1 MHVMPSV
8 ARHMG
13 FACVALSLC
22 IGAAQAQQPAA
33 RRTGKSASH
42 ASAPAKP
49 PTTPQSAPKVETPH
63 FLNDVLPVLTKAGC
77 NMGGCHGAAAGKG
90 GFKLS
95 LLGYDPDAD
104 YEAIT
109 RGAGGRRIARSQPD
123 NSLFLRKPTFG
134 VFHKGG
140 QRFPV
145 NSPEYRLLRAWI
157 VGGMPG
163 PDPKDPHVVRVEVTP
178 AVKTLAKGQAQHFTV
193 HATYSDGTV
202 RDTTRE
208 TLFNASDET
217 VATVT
222 PDGEAKAVGPGEGAV
237 VVRYQGLVTT
247 ARVVSP
253 FAAPRP
259 TKAVVANTTSAKIDA
274 LVQQKLDAL
283 GLQVSGRCSD
293 ADFQRRAYLDVIG
306 ILPTPEEARAFL
318 TDRTP
323 NKREKLVDALL
334 NRPEYTDFWTLKWGD
349 VLRCS
354 RNILTDKGMYAY
366 NRWIRQSIADN
377 KPWNEF
383 AREMLLAQGSA
394 YADGPANY
402 YRASSGPQELAETT
416 SQVFLGVRIQCARC
430 HNHPYEKWTQNQYY
444 QMAAFF
450 SRVKAKKGTRP
461 DESVVYLTDN
471 GEVRH
476 PKSQKTMVPTALDA
490 QPLPANYTADRREAL
505 ADWMTSAQNPFFTH
519 NLVNRVWK
527 HFLGRGFVEP
537 VDDLRATNPPSNPAL
552 FDYLADDFA
561 RNGYDVKRLMRTI
574 LLSQTYQ
581 RTVEPTGNNAR
592 DAKYYSHYPFKHLE
606 AEQLLDA
613 LTAATGV
620 PEKFDGFP
628 LGTRATQLPD
638 SAVPSYFLDLF
649 GRPGRVS
656 TCECERADEPNLGQV
671 LHMMNSA
678 GINTRLADKSG
689 RITQLLAANPSNN
702 RVVEELYLAIFARFP
717 TLDESCRS
725 IQLLNTAKDRQKA
738 AEDLA
743 WALLNSNEFVFN
755 H

>member
-1 MHVMPSV
+1 MQAVPSV
-8 ARHMG
+8 TRRLF
-13 FACVALSLC
+13 FAFLALAVSA
-22 IGAAQAQQPAA
+22 GVVQAQKPAA
-33 RRTGKSASH
+33 KTGKAAPH
-42 ASAPAKP
+42 AAATAKTPPAAP
-49 PTTPQSAPKVETPH
+49 TAPKSTVPH
-63 FLNDVLPVLTKAGC
+63 FLNDVIPVLTKAGC
-77 NMGGCHGAAAGKG
+77 NMGSCHGAAAGKG

-95 LLGYDPDAD
+95 LFGYDPDAD
-104 YEAIT
+104 YESIT
-109 RGAGGRRIARSQPD
+109 RGAGARRIARSQPD
-123 NSLFLRKPTFG
+123 NSLLLRKPTFG

-140 QRFPV
+140 QRFSV
-145 NSPEYRLLRAWI
+145 DSPEYRLLRDWI
-157 VGGMPG
+157 VAGLPG
-163 PDPKDPHVVRVEVTP
+163 PDPNDPHVIAVEVTP
-178 AVKTLAKGQAQHFTV
+178 AVKTLARGQTQRYVV
-193 HATYSDGTV
+193 HARYSDGTV
-202 RDTTRE
+202 RDTTRQ
-208 TLFNASDET
+208 TLFNASDES

-222 PDGEAKAVGPGEGAV
+222 PDGEAKAVGFGEGAV

-247 ARVVSP
+247 ARVISP
-253 FAAPRP
+253 FATPRT
-259 TKAVVANTTSAKIDA
+259 TKANAATTTSGRIDA
-274 LVQQKLDAL
+274 LVTQKLDAL
-283 GLQVSGRCSD
+283 GLDASGRCTD
-293 ADFQRRAYLDVIG
+293 ADFQRRASLDVIG
-306 ILPTPEEARAFL
+306 VLPTSEEARAFL
-318 TDRTP
+318 MDRSP

-349 VLRCS
+349 ILRCS

-366 NRWIRQSIADN
+366 NRWIRQSVADN
-377 KPWNEF
+377 KPWNQF
-383 AREMLLAQGSA
+383 AREMLLAEGSA
-394 YADGPANY
+394 YSDGPANY
-402 YRASSGPQELAETT
+402 YRASTGPQELAETT

-450 SRVKAKKGTRP
+450 SRVRAKKGDRANET
-461 DESVVYLTDN
+461 VVYLTDS

-476 PKSQKTMVPTALDA
+476 PKSQKEMAPTALDA
-490 QPLPANYTADRREAL
+490 APLPASYTGDRREAL

-519 NLVNRVWK
+519 NLVNRLWK

-537 VDDLRATNPPSNPAL
+537 VDDLRVTNPPSNPAL
-552 FDYLADDFA
+552 FDFLSEDFA
-561 RNGYDVKRLMRTI
+561 RNGYDVKRLMRSI

-581 RTVEPTGNNAR
+581 RTVEPKGNNAR
-592 DAKYYSHYPFKHLE
+592 DSKYYAHYPFKRLE

-613 LTAATGV
+613 LASATGV

-656 TCECERADEPNLGQV
+656 SCQCERADEPNLGQV

-678 GINTRLADKSG
+678 GVNTRLADKSG
-689 RITQLLAANPSNN
+689 RVAILLASKATDNQ
-702 RVVEELYLAIFARFP
+702 VVEDLYLAAFARYP
-717 TLDESCRS
+717 TLDESCKG
-725 IQLLNTAKDRQKA
+725 ILLLAGAKDRQKA